1 MSKSHD
7 FDSYARSQSSA
18 YNEEDN
24 QQITDYDYDP
34 RQLRNWPDFDKMQYD
49 PHYNDQEGVT
59 VIDECLEGA
68 HFFDFGS

>member
-24 QQITDYDYDP
+24 QQVADYDYDP
-34 RQLRNWPDFDKMQYD
+34 RQLQNWPDFDKMQYD

-59 VIDECLEGA
+59 VIDECLEGE
-68 HFFDFGS
+68 HYFDFGS